1 MKLRITKQNW
11 PFLLFGVAVLA
22 FLLFMAVLELTPGW
36 MAWAL
41 SILLIGATGGSAVST
56 LTVII
61 RVIRMNKNWATSAES
76 EKERIQRWVGL
87 AIGYLFSLPFIYFW
101 FAMIA
106 LVFGFLSIAIQ
117 QRQMY
122 H

>member
-11 PFLLFGVAVLA
+11 PFLLFGIAVLS
-22 FLLFMAVLELTPGW
+22 FLLFMSVLEVTPGW
-36 MAWAL
+36 MAWVL
-41 SILLIGATGGSAVST
+41 SILLMVATGGSAVGT
-56 LTVII
+56 VTVII

-76 EKERIQRWVGL
+76 KKERIQRWAGL
-87 AIGYLFSLPFIYFW
+87 AIGYLFSLPLIYFW

>member
-1 MKLRITKQNW
+1 MKRLLNKTTW
-11 PFLLFGVAVLA
+11 PLWLLAVAALSFLIFMNVLD
-22 FLLFMAVLELTPGW
+22 VTPGW

-41 SILLIGATGGSAVST
+41 TILLVMATGGALVST
-56 LTVII
+56 ATLII
-61 RVIRMNKNWATSAES
+61 RVVKKTKNWANTAVS
-76 EKERIQRWVGL
+76 KKQRVQRWVGL

-106 LVFGFLSIAIQ
+106 LVGAFLSIAIQ

>member
-36 MAWAL
+36 MVWVL
-41 SILLIGATGGSAVST
+41 SILLMVATGGSAVST
-56 LTVII
+56 VTVII
-61 RVIRMNKNWATSAES
+61 RVIKMNKNWATSAES
-76 EKERIQRWVGL
+76 KKERIQRWVGL
-87 AIGYLFSLPFIYFW
+87 SIGYLFSLPFIYFW

-122 H
+122 R

>member
-1 MKLRITKQNW
+1 MKLRISKQNW
-11 PFLLFGVAVLA
+11 PFLLFGVAVIS
-22 FLLFMAVLELTPGW
+22 FLLFMAVLDVTPGAL
-36 MAWAL
+36 AWLL
-41 SILLIGATGGSAVST
+41 SLLLFLATGGAAVST

-61 RVIRMNKNWATSAES
+61 RVIKMNKNWANSTDS
-76 EKERIQRWVGL
+76 KKQRIQRWVGL

>member
-1 MKLRITKQNW
+1 MKRVLNKTTW
-11 PFLLFGVAVLA
+11 PFLVLGVAVLS
-22 FLLFMAVLELTPGW
+22 FLLFMAVLEVTPGW

-41 SILLIGATGGSAVST
+41 SILHIGATGGAAVGTVT
-56 LTVII
+56 LII
-61 RVIRMNKNWATSAES
+61 RVVRKTKNWANAAETK
-76 EKERIQRWVGL
+76 KERIQRWVGL
-87 AIGYLFSLPFIYFW
+87 AIGYVFSLPFIYFW

>member
-1 MKLRITKQNW
+1 MKLRISKQNW
-11 PFLLFGVAVLA
+11 PFLLFGVAVIS
-22 FLLFMAVLELTPGW
+22 FLLFMAVLDVTPGAL
-36 MAWAL
+36 AWLL
-41 SILLIGATGGSAVST
+41 SLLLFLAAGGAAVST

-61 RVIRMNKNWATSAES
+61 RVIKMNKNWANSTDS
-76 EKERIQRWVGL
+76 KKQRIQRWVGL

>member
-1 MKLRITKQNW
+1 MKLRITQQHW
-11 PFLLFGVAVLA
+11 PFLLFGIAVLS
-22 FLLFMAVLELTPGW
+22 FLLFMAVLDFTPGW

-41 SILLIGATGGSAVST
+41 SLLLVIAVGGAVVST
-56 LTVII
+56 ATVII
-61 RVIRMNKNWATSAES
+61 RVVKKTKNWANGAES
-76 EKERIQRWVGL
+76 NKERVQRWVGL

>member
-36 MAWAL
+36 MAWVL
-41 SILLIGATGGSAVST
+41 SILLIGATGGAAVST
-56 LTVII
+56 VTLII
-61 RVIRMNKNWATSAES
+61 RVVRKTKNWANAAETK
-76 EKERIQRWVGL
+76 KERIQRWVGL

>member
-11 PFLLFGVAVLA
+11 PFLLFGIAVLS
-22 FLLFMAVLELTPGW
+22 FLLFMSVLEVTPGW
-36 MAWAL
+36 MAWVL
-41 SILLIGATGGSAVST
+41 SILLMVATGGSAAST
-56 LTVII
+56 VAVII
-61 RVIRMNKNWATSAES
+61 RVIRMNKNWATSAETK
-76 EKERIQRWVGL
+76 KERIKRWVGL

>member
-1 MKLRITKQNW
+1 MKLRISKQNW
-11 PFLLFGVAVLA
+11 PFLLFGVAVIS
-22 FLLFMAVLELTPGW
+22 FLLFMAVLDVTPGAL
-36 MAWAL
+36 AWLL
-41 SILLIGATGGSAVST
+41 SLLLFLAAGGAAVST

-61 RVIRMNKNWATSAES
+61 RVIKMNKNWANSTDS
-76 EKERIQRWVGL
+76 KNQRIQRWVGL

>member
-1 MKLRITKQNW
+1 MKRRITKQYW
-11 PFLLFGVAVLA
+11 PFLLLGVAVLS
-22 FLLFMAVLELTPGW
+22 FLLFMAVLEVTPGW

-41 SILLIGATGGSAVST
+41 SILLIVATGGAAVST
-56 LTVII
+56 LTVFI
-61 RVIRMNKNWATSAES
+61 RVVRKTKNWANAAETK
-76 EKERIQRWVGL
+76 KERIQRWVGL